1 MSSVRQVQFTVTVE
15 ANLTTL
21 SHRGYPT
28 VVKLVSRRTGEVVVG
43 TEIPGGG
50 GGGGGGT
57 VPNSELSPPE

>member
-28 VVKLVSRRTGEVVVG
+28 RVTQNRRGSG
-43 TEIPGGG
+43 GDRDPRRWGLGGG
-50 GGGGGGT
+50 GGRGT